1 MGGAEFHLQTLNWQC
16 HFSDLSIILAGLVMA
31 FFFSL
36 FCSQLDD
43 IFVCINFFVF
53 VFLFLNG
60 SQVGTAVVTRS
71 DGKLAL
77 GRLGALCEQVKE
89 LMLVGIEVILVTS
102 GAVGVGR
109 QKLRHQRLM
118 NSSFVDLAKPQV
130 ELDGKPCA
138 AVGQS
143 GLMALYDSLF
153 SQVFIFC
160 YITLTTSL
168 VIALDRSSLCECS
181 LWS

>member
-77 GRLGALCEQVKE
+77 GRLGALCEQVSLSLKPSHIDPFQ
-89 LMLVGIEVILVTS
+89 LPTVWF
-102 GAVGVGR
+102 
-109 QKLRHQRLM
+109 
-118 NSSFVDLAKPQV
+118 SFF
-130 ELDGKPCA
+130 G
-138 AVGQS
+138 
-143 GLMALYDSLF
+143 
-153 SQVFIFC
+153 
-160 YITLTTSL
+160 
-168 VIALDRSSLCECS
+168 
-181 LWS
+181 

>member
-1 MGGAEFHLQTLNWQC
+1 
-16 HFSDLSIILAGLVMA
+16 MA
-31 FFFSL
+31 FFVSL

-53 VFLFLNG
+53 VFLFLNI

-89 LMLVGIEVILVTS
+89 LMSVGIEVILVTS

-153 SQVFIFC
+153 SQVCIFC

-168 VIALDRSSLCECS
+168 VIALDRSFLCDCS
-181 LWS
+181 LWN

>member
-1 MGGAEFHLQTLNWQC
+1 
-16 HFSDLSIILAGLVMA
+16 MA

-77 GRLGALCEQVKE
+77 GRLGALCEQVSPS
-89 LMLVGIEVILVTS
+89 L
-102 GAVGVGR
+102 
-109 QKLRHQRLM
+109 
-118 NSSFVDLAKPQV
+118 KPSHIDPFQLPTVWFLFLV
-130 ELDGKPCA
+130 ELT
-138 AVGQS
+138 
-143 GLMALYDSLF
+143 F
-153 SQVFIFC
+153 SSIYFF
-160 YITLTTSL
+160 
-168 VIALDRSSLCECS
+168 
-181 LWS
+181 